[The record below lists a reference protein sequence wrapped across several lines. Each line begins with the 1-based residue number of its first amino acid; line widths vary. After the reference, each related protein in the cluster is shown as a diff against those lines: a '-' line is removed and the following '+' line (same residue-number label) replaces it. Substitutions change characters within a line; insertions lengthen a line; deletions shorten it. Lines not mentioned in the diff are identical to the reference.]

1 MAAKKTGISPDLLIH
16 PGETIADVLEDR
28 GITQVE
34 LATRTGVSPAYISA
48 IISGKKNISTNF
60 ARSLE
65 YALGIPKSFWLN
77 LQANYDAE
85 RLEVK
90 MCIRDRRGPGGYGG
104 DECDRPSPPLRRL
117 WPRGTEM
124 NESVY
129 VEKLTAFSALL
140 RQEGLA
146 VGLQETADA
155 CQILQELDLQDRDMV
170 RGALCAVYAKSRPEQ
185 EVFYR
190 AFDGFFV
197 SAEQRQANLAR
208 QAAEAEELS
217 RRQAEAEQDL
227 QVRGQPMDLRD
238 DLREVYVRMPEE
250 KREYLRQLMEKTKEN
265 MERSP
270 QLYSNFIRSVFMRF
284 LLEQQMMMEDAAV
297 GCEETDPDLALLW
310 RDISGFK
317 ESDIPRAA
325 ALIARITQQLSAELS
340 RRRQRGGHSGGLDFK
355 RTIRRGLE
363 TGGSFYRLSFR
374 KPRRRRRTLVLLCDV
389 SGSMLQF
396 SEFALRFIKSM
407 SEVSDASR
415 IFLFSESL
423 HEVDAFALQN
433 MDAFRDYVRSSGLF
447 GKGTDLGTALEQL
460 CARRPP
466 ILGPSATLLI
476 LSDTK
481 TIDLPRALAGL
492 EEAKRQTGKV
502 LWLNPIPER
511 KWPYVRSIQT
521 VSALCQMAPCST
533 LEELGRACGRLM
545 RM

>member
-1 MAAKKTGISPDLLIH
+1 
-16 PGETIADVLEDR
+16 
-28 GITQVE
+28 
-34 LATRTGVSPAYISA
+34 
-48 IISGKKNISTNF
+48 
-60 ARSLE
+60 
-65 YALGIPKSFWLN
+65 
-77 LQANYDAE
+77 
-85 RLEVK
+85 
-90 MCIRDRRGPGGYGG
+90 
-104 DECDRPSPPLRRL
+104 
-117 WPRGTEM
+117 M

-340 RRRQRGGHSGGLDFK
+340 RRRQKGGHSGGLDFK

-415 IFLFSESL
+415 IFLFSETL